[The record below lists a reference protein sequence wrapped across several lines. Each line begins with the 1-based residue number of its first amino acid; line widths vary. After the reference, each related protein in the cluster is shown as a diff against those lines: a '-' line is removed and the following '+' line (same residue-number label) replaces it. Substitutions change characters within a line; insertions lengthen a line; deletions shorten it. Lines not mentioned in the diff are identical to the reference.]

1 LKFLPFV
8 KLSAAHGSIQRET
21 ILAFAQELMQQE
33 SALRTESRALG
44 IASYS
49 DTSCVPPVVATEDV
63 FVSTTRL
70 YMERFVLSVE
80 GDQVSSGTKNSAFH
94 ANSKYVGC
102 EGSVTQRDVVEN
114 ALVSERTTASS
125 EEVSASILFILPV
138 RTKVH

>member
-1 LKFLPFV
+1 
-8 KLSAAHGSIQRET
+8 
-21 ILAFAQELMQQE
+21 MQQE